1 LTVAGQVDCIA
12 EYNGKLSVIDFK
24 TANKERNDEWNL
36 NYYMQTTAYAMMYE
50 ELYGTPIDQIVIIM
64 ASEDGAGRVFTK
76 NKADYL
82 PKLEAAIQNFYKY
95 YEEKTKAKL
104 A

>member
-1 LTVAGQVDCIA
+1 
-12 EYNGKLSVIDFK
+12 
-24 TANKERNDEWNL
+24 
-36 NYYMQTTAYAMMYE
+36 
-50 ELYGTPIDQIVIIM
+50 M